1 MSGLK
6 ALIAQKSAL
15 EQICERKKWIWKET
29 LKEHYELEA
38 IDAKLI
44 ALGYYNNGTE

>member
-29 LKEHYELEA
+29 MKEHYELEK

-44 ALGYYNNGTE
+44 ASGHYDRVIQ